1 MRCEIGFKD
10 QKPVIIFVGFDATW
24 LYYNSW
30 MHDNLGDQQREYIT
44 GTGNLL
50 DSEHFQ
56 EDLLNAS
63 YLAEL
68 QASRRLADLKVEVW
82 LQDQ

>member
-1 MRCEIGFKD
+1 
-10 QKPVIIFVGFDATW
+10 
-24 LYYNSW
+24 